1 MIRSKSTI
9 QSQIQRELLI
19 NHGVSTADRRA
30 ALQVARSLQSQ
41 LFFYEVEWGDKPL
54 QDGVEDV
61 YMFLDDLEGHSESQR
76 EREELPTAVI
86 TMLTK
91 CYTSTCSDEDPCYSW
106 VCPRRRVSLQ
116 IQIIPIMQ
124 IVVVGGPC
132 NGHHTGTR
140 TGSYAS
146 CKWTQVPES
155 SAYAIM
161 VGRRLVEHS
170 RPCNSA

>member
-1 MIRSKSTI
+1 MMVGLKSTI

-61 YMFLDDLEGHSESQR
+61 YMFLDDLEGNSESQR

-91 CYTSTCSDEDPCYSW
+91 CYTSTCSEENPCYSW
-106 VCPRRRVSLQ
+106 VCPRRRVSFPVAFVMK
-116 IQIIPIMQ
+116 IE
-124 IVVVGGPC
+124 VVSGDPC
-132 NGHHTGTR
+132 NR
-140 TGSYAS
+140 YRL
-146 CKWTQVPES
+146 
-155 SAYAIM
+155 SA
-161 VGRRLVEHS
+161 
-170 RPCNSA
+170 